1 MKKKFLFMGL
11 MACALIYTSSCKKE
25 DFNERY
31 RNPSKVTEVT
41 VERQFTG
48 MIYSYR
54 QLIVPEYR
62 NLFVTLRPTVFRY
75 LHITGWINEQNQ
87 LLPGAAA
94 IEDRWSRY
102 YEGLAQYREL
112 EHVYNNSIDV
122 EKEEKKIFMYAAKIL
137 FYDQT
142 QQTVDVHGDI
152 PWSKAGMLS
161 VNQSDYKNSYPAYD
175 KATDIYTAMLD
186 DLKKITEDI
195 ASIQLSESIVEKFKA
210 QDIINGG
217 SIGAWQKYAN
227 SLRLRILTRISA
239 SPQFSAR
246 AAQEIN
252 EIISNPT
259 KYPVINTNEE
269 NAQLDIY
276 NLDDNSINTKNI
288 RDAFEAGG
296 WFANLASKKMV
307 DMMENVS
314 DPRLKYFFEPGTGAA
329 GVIKGLDQSL
339 TTAVQSDQANKG
351 QIAIYNRSTFSR
363 NQYLPGIL
371 FSATEANL
379 LLAEYYLKRGNATS
393 AKDKFE
399 TAVKES
405 IKLYQSIRAK
415 SNDNTVAAPKAPT
428 TDEINAFLTKINFA
442 GTTNKLELI
451 ANQKWIHFNV
461 LQTVQAWSEV
471 RRLDFPKF
479 TYVIQN
485 SDIQKTVP
493 VKFPLPPSESV
504 YNTENH
510 NAVKDQDNAN
520 TKLFWDIN

>member
-186 DLKKITEDI
+186 DLKKITDDI

-217 SIGAWQKYAN
+217 SIGAWQKC
-227 SLRLRILTRISA
+227 
-239 SPQFSAR
+239 QFTSF
-246 AAQEIN
+246 
-252 EIISNPT
+252 
-259 KYPVINTNEE
+259 E
-269 NAQLDIY
+269 NFD
-276 NLDDNSINTKNI
+276 T
-288 RDAFEAGG
+288 
-296 WFANLASKKMV
+296 
-307 DMMENVS
+307 
-314 DPRLKYFFEPGTGAA
+314 YFC
-329 GVIKGLDQSL
+329 
-339 TTAVQSDQANKG
+339 
-351 QIAIYNRSTFSR
+351 
-363 NQYLPGIL
+363 
-371 FSATEANL
+371 
-379 LLAEYYLKRGNATS
+379 
-393 AKDKFE
+393 
-399 TAVKES
+399 
-405 IKLYQSIRAK
+405 
-415 SNDNTVAAPKAPT
+415 
-428 TDEINAFLTKINFA
+428 
-442 GTTNKLELI
+442 
-451 ANQKWIHFNV
+451 
-461 LQTVQAWSEV
+461 
-471 RRLDFPKF
+471 
-479 TYVIQN
+479 
-485 SDIQKTVP
+485 
-493 VKFPLPPSESV
+493 
-504 YNTENH
+504 
-510 NAVKDQDNAN
+510 
-520 TKLFWDIN
+520 

>member
-1 MKKKFLFMGL
+1 
-11 MACALIYTSSCKKE
+11 
-25 DFNERY
+25 
-31 RNPSKVTEVT
+31 
-41 VERQFTG
+41 
-48 MIYSYR
+48 
-54 QLIVPEYR
+54 
-62 NLFVTLRPTVFRY
+62 
-75 LHITGWINEQNQ
+75 
-87 LLPGAAA
+87 
-94 IEDRWSRY
+94 
-102 YEGLAQYREL
+102 
-112 EHVYNNSIDV
+112 
-122 EKEEKKIFMYAAKIL
+122 
-137 FYDQT
+137 
-142 QQTVDVHGDI
+142 
-152 PWSKAGMLS
+152 
-161 VNQSDYKNSYPAYD
+161 
-175 KATDIYTAMLD
+175 
-186 DLKKITEDI
+186 
-195 ASIQLSESIVEKFKA
+195 
-210 QDIINGG
+210 
-217 SIGAWQKYAN
+217 
-227 SLRLRILTRISA
+227 
-239 SPQFSAR
+239 
-246 AAQEIN
+246 
-252 EIISNPT
+252 
-259 KYPVINTNEE
+259 
-269 NAQLDIY
+269 
-276 NLDDNSINTKNI
+276 
-288 RDAFEAGG
+288 
-296 WFANLASKKMV
+296 
-307 DMMENVS
+307 MENVS